1 MKRKR
6 SGLPSWLHRR
16 QTGGDEVARS
26 FVGECGM
33 TTNMIA
39 RLGLCRE
46 LEVTKFP
53 QSLLSCFQLQF
64 VLTRVTLVVLTA
76 FNGAQEAPI

>member
-16 QTGGDEVARS
+16 QTGGGEVASS

-33 TTNMIA
+33 TTNMVA

-46 LEVTKFP
+46 LEVST
-53 QSLLSCFQLQF
+53 C
-64 VLTRVTLVVLTA
+64 
-76 FNGAQEAPI
+76 EC

>member
-33 TTNMIA
+33 TTNMVA

-53 QSLLSCFQLQF
+53 QSLSCFQLQF
-64 VLTRVTLVVLTA
+64 VLTRVTRVVLTA

>member
-1 MKRKR
+1 
-6 SGLPSWLHRR
+6 
-16 QTGGDEVARS
+16 
-26 FVGECGM
+26 M
-33 TTNMIA
+33 TTNMVA

-53 QSLLSCFQLQF
+53 QSLLSCFQFQF
-64 VLTRVTLVVLTA
+64 VLTRATLVVLTA

>member
-16 QTGGDEVARS
+16 QTGGDATS

-33 TTNMIA
+33 TTNMVA

-46 LEVTKFP
+46 LEV
-53 QSLLSCFQLQF
+53 SYQLI
-64 VLTRVTLVVLTA
+64 VTLISLISY
-76 FNGAQEAPI
+76 NLGSHWLC